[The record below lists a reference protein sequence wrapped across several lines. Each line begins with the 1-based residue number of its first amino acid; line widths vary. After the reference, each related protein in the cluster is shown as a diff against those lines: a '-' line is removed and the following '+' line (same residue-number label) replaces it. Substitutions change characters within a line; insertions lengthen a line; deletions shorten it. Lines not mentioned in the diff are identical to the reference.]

1 MARACSVL
9 AGMDSVRVGRLVEK
23 LLPFDSDESVEV
35 GLVDMYYSESVD
47 FSIAGFFLYH
57 HVDDGFPAVIS
68 ETIADGVVDETD
80 VCGD

>member
-9 AGMDSVRVGRLVEK
+9 AGMDSVRVGRLVEE
-23 LLPFDSDESVEV
+23 LLLFDSDESVEV

-47 FSIAGFFLYH
+47 FIIAGFFLYH
-57 HVDDGFPAVIS
+57 HVDDGFPAVICVS
-68 ETIADGVVDETD
+68 VADGVVDETD